1 MISTSRTPISLL
13 RKLLRGFVGVG
24 LGFTALSPAASA
36 HIGEEVLEEPT
47 DDQVRTAWDRLPSEE
62 QAEVV
67 AWFRAECD
75 RRGGYRARLEQHVL
89 FTLAEGQRSYP
100 AARENPLYDANR
112 HAPAQPIQRRLLD
125 PASAEVRKERA
136 RMGLDLDRPQPRPR
150 WHYDWARGEVVQT
163 GDPFEAAHLI
173 QLALAGRSPE
183 HDLVVALVAAALDR
197 GQQRP
202 AHLAFGHGYATRTG
216 VAYPGISLYE
226 AWASGEELEMP
237 DVECLGIYHDLTDD
251 WKRFVAPVPGSQQR
265 PLYAFIGERFRRLRR
280 ERSVAEALARVYL
293 SADPVL
299 DPTLAGNAD
308 RLHLFWEKVSS
319 DPAAGPDQLPNLD
332 EKPWKAWWEALD
344 ELRKDADL
352 SGRAA
357 GRRMALRA
365 DRVAIRGRLVWVLQ
379 QWGAL

>member
-1 MISTSRTPISLL
+1 
-13 RKLLRGFVGVG
+13 
-24 LGFTALSPAASA
+24 
-36 HIGEEVLEEPT
+36 
-47 DDQVRTAWDRLPSEE
+47 
-62 QAEVV
+62 
-67 AWFRAECD
+67 
-75 RRGGYRARLEQHVL
+75 
-89 FTLAEGQRSYP
+89 
-100 AARENPLYDANR
+100 
-112 HAPAQPIQRRLLD
+112 
-125 PASAEVRKERA
+125 
-136 RMGLDLDRPQPRPR
+136 
-150 WHYDWARGEVVQT
+150 
-163 GDPFEAAHLI
+163 
-173 QLALAGRSPE
+173 
-183 HDLVVALVAAALDR
+183 
-197 GQQRP
+197 
-202 AHLAFGHGYATRTG
+202 
-216 VAYPGISLYE
+216 
-226 AWASGEELEMP
+226 MP

-319 DPAAGPDQLPNLD
+319 DPAAAPEQLPDLD

-352 SGRAA
+352 SGRAS